1 MPKKKSRKKMKT
13 LHALIV
19 GIDNYPN
26 PAHRLNGCKNDA
38 NAFRGYLADYCKANG
53 LAYNEKNLF
62 DADATRQGVIDGFSH
77 FKKAQEGDISVL
89 YYSGH
94 GSQMAAP
101 PEFWDEQDHRSET
114 IVCHD
119 SRIPGGR
126 DLIDKELATLIWLAT
141 KDSDNHFLAVMDCCH
156 SGSNT
161 RDLEIRAR
169 MAEPSSFVPR
179 DASGFF
185 GKEHWVNYQPP
196 SARHVHLAAAKDSET
211 AKELSIQGTPR
222 GAFTF
227 NLIQTLQQMGTC
239 ITYEELTAHVGQR
252 VRNLVKEQTPLCDAY
267 KVPADVGFTF
277 LGASLKKGEY
287 LVSYDNTEG
296 WIVNI
301 GGVQGVPPTGA
312 TLKLDKGAEIKIT
325 EVRANF
331 SKVAG
336 MELMAT
342 DTQYK
347 ASLTAIDERNLA
359 LPRLRV
365 AISNDSE
372 KEGIDI
378 LKSEWQKN
386 APETLQLVDNEND
399 TDYVIRAW
407 DKSYRLTKMGD
418 TVPVFRRVN
427 GYNATAAQD
436 FIQNAETVAN
446 WKAKLLLDNP
456 LTSIVDGEFEIIV
469 QDVSGTALPKPYVLQ
484 QPDETKEVSAQFGIK
499 NLSNRAY
506 WVSAVYLGSDFGVT
520 NEFLP
525 KKEINP
531 GEIAWVEY
539 QNDRSIPFMVQKEYL
554 SWGVNEINEYFKF
567 FISTD
572 QINTSIHNQDALSL
586 DTRAGATRAIQRST
600 PSVPVNDWRTILIPL
615 KIVTP
620 LKSQPLASG
629 GRSLLERANIEI
641 ETPEGFSAN
650 VALSSSTQATR
661 SLDDKPMP
669 ILRGGENVFSMPLT
683 EGLGE
688 APTMDILELHDV
700 KGEVSVEKPLKINLK
715 NIKDNECVIPFGFD
729 SENGIYFPL
738 GLMDNAGVVH
748 IHRLP
753 PSEATGGGGT
763 RSILGSLGNSLKIYF
778 KKIIQP
784 LTGNYQYPMLR
795 MAIFQDNTEEF
806 TYESDKTKIK
816 DAVAKANSI
825 VLFVHG
831 LIGSTADQP
840 KTIRR
845 VAGINGV
852 TNGAN
857 PYDLILTFDYETLNT
872 KIDTSASDLERALQ
886 NIGMTEGFGKRFD
899 IVAHSMGGLV
909 TRYFVEKLSG
919 KKFVSKLMLFGA
931 PNNGSELADLRIM
944 VANLLTVAV
953 NGAIFLKPFIFPLSM
968 LGKGMN
974 KLLVTIDQLNPKSEF
989 IRELNNQGDTG
1000 IPYYII
1006 AGNTDLIKQA
1016 EHPEAYSFYKKIIN
1030 SLKNGGTYKAA
1041 DWWFNESNDLAVKV
1055 VSARFVGN
1063 QKNLHFNEVPCDHFS
1078 FFDPQ
1083 SKGVQAFVH
1092 DASATNSVPT

>member
-1 MPKKKSRKKMKT
+1 MPKKKSKKTKKKMKT
-13 LHALIV
+13 LHALV
-19 GIDNYPN
+19 VAIDNYPN

-77 FKKAQEGDISVL
+77 FKKAQEGDVCAL

-114 IVCHD
+114 IVCYD

-141 KDSDNHFLAVMDCCH
+141 KDHDNHFLAVMDCCH

-161 RDLEIRAR
+161 RDLSIRAR
-169 MAEPSSFVPR
+169 MAEPSSVVPR
-179 DASGFF
+179 DTTGFF
-185 GKEHWVNYQPP
+185 GKEHWVKYQPP

-252 VRNLVKEQTPLCDAY
+252 VRNLVKEQTPLCNAY
-267 KVPADVGFTF
+267 KNPADVGFTF

-287 LVSYDNTEG
+287 LISHDNTEG

-325 EVRANF
+325 EVKANF

-336 MELMAT
+336 MEMMAT
-342 DTQYK
+342 DAQYK

-359 LPRLRV
+359 LPRLRL
-365 AISNDSE
+365 AISKDSE

-407 DKSYRLTKMGD
+407 DNAYRLTKMGD
-418 TVPVFRRVN
+418 TVPIFRRVN

-436 FIQNAETVAN
+436 FIQNAQTVAN
-446 WKAKLLLDNP
+446 WKAKLLLDNL
-456 LTSIVDGEFEIIV
+456 LTTIKDGEFEIIV
-469 QDVSGTALPKPYVLQ
+469 QDISGTALPQPYILQ
-484 QPDETKEVSAQFGIK
+484 QLDEKTSINVQFGIK
-499 NLSNRAY
+499 NMGSRTY
-506 WVSAVYLGSDFGVT
+506 WVSAVFLGSDFGVT

-525 KKEINP
+525 KKEIKP
-531 GEIAWVEY
+531 GEIAWVEFE
-539 QNDRSIPFMVQKEYL
+539 NDRNIPFMIQKEYL
-554 SWGVNEINEYFKF
+554 SWGVNEISEYFKF

-615 KIVTP
+615 KIVCP
-620 LKSQPLASG
+620 LKSESLASG
-629 GRSLLERANIEI
+629 GRSVLQRANIEI
-641 ETPEGFSAN
+641 ETPAGFSAD
-650 VALSSSTQATR
+650 VTLSSTNQATR
-661 SLDDKPMP
+661 SLDNQP
-669 ILRGGENVFSMPLT
+669 ILRGGDNVLSMPLT
-683 EGLGE
+683 ESMGDS
-688 APTMDILELHDV
+688 PTMDILELQNV
-700 KGEVSVEKPLKINLK
+700 KGELSYDNPLKINLK
-715 NIKDNECVIPFGFD
+715 NINDNETVIPFGFD
-729 SENGIYFPL
+729 SENGIYIPL

-748 IHRLP
+748 IHQLP
-753 PSEATGGGGT
+753 PVETGSGT
-763 RSILGSLGNSLKIYF
+763 RSLLGSFGNSLKIYF
-778 KKIIQP
+778 KKIVQP

-795 MAIFQDNTEEF
+795 MATFKDNSEEF

-816 DAVAKANSI
+816 DAVAKANNI
-825 VLFVHG
+825 VLFIHG

-840 KTIRR
+840 KTVRR
-845 VAGINGV
+845 AAG
-852 TNGAN
+852 TNGLTNGTN
-857 PYDLILTFDYETLNT
+857 PYDLTLTFDYETLNT

-886 NIGMTEGFGKRFD
+886 DIGITEGVGKRFD

-909 TRYFVEKLSG
+909 SRYFVEKLSG

-944 VANLLTVAV
+944 VSNLLTVAV

-1006 AGNTDLIKQA
+1006 AGNTDLIKKE
-1016 EHPEAYSFYKKIIN
+1016 EHPEAYSFYKKIMN

-1078 FFDPQ
+1078 FFNPQ
-1083 SKGVQAFVH
+1083 SEGIQAFVH
-1092 DASATNSVPT
+1092 VATASDSVPT

>member
-1 MPKKKSRKKMKT
+1 MKT

-19 GIDNYPN
+19 AIDNYPN

-38 NAFRGYLADYCKANG
+38 NAFRGYLANYCKANG

-77 FKKAQEGDISVL
+77 FKKAQEGDVSVL

-114 IVCHD
+114 IVCYD

-161 RDLEIRAR
+161 RDLNIRAR

-185 GKEHWVNYQPP
+185 GKEHWVKYQPP

-222 GAFTF
+222 GAFTY
-227 NLIQTLQQMGTC
+227 NLIQTLEQMGTC

-277 LGASLKKGEY
+277 LAASLKKGEF
-287 LVSYDNTEG
+287 LVSHDNTEG

-325 EVRANF
+325 EVKANF
-331 SKVAG
+331 SKIAG

-342 DTQYK
+342 DAQYK

-359 LPRLRV
+359 LPRLRI
-365 AISNDSE
+365 AISKDSE

-386 APETLQLVDNEND
+386 SPETLQLVDNEND

-407 DKSYRLTKMGD
+407 DNAYRLTKMGD

-456 LTSIVDGEFEIIV
+456 LTTIKDGEFEIIV
-469 QDVSGTALPKPYVLQ
+469 QDVSGTALSKPYILQ
-484 QPDETKEVSAQFGIK
+484 QPDEAKEVNAQFGIK

-506 WVSAVYLGSDFGVT
+506 WVSGVYLGSDFGVT

-539 QNDRSIPFMVQKEYL
+539 QNDRNIPFMVQNEYL

-572 QINTSIHNQDALSL
+572 PINTSIHNQDALSL

-600 PSVPVNDWRTILIPL
+600 PTLPVNDWRTILIPL

-620 LKSQPLASG
+620 LKSQPLPSG

-650 VALSSSTQATR
+650 VTLSSSTQATR
-661 SLDDKPMP
+661 SLDEKPMP

-683 EGLGE
+683 EGMGE
-688 APTMDILELHDV
+688 APAMDILELTDV
-700 KGEVSVEKPLKINLK
+700 KGEVSFDKPLKINIK
-715 NIKDNECVIPFGFD
+715 NINKNEAVVPFGFD
-729 SENGIYFPL
+729 SENEIYIPL
-738 GLMDNAGVVH
+738 GLMDNAGVVQ
-748 IHRLP
+748 IHQLP
-753 PSEATGGGGT
+753 PPPTENIGGT
-763 RSILGSLGNSLKIYF
+763 RSLLGSFGNSLKIYF
-778 KKIIQP
+778 KKIVQP
-784 LTGNYQYPMLR
+784 ITGNYEFPMLR
-795 MAIFQDNTEEF
+795 MATFKDNSEEF
-806 TYESDKTKIK
+806 TYESDKAKIK
-816 DAVAKANSI
+816 DAVAKAKNI

-840 KTIRR
+840 KTVRR
-845 VAGINGV
+845 GAG
-852 TNGAN
+852 TNGIVNEAS

-886 NIGMTEGFGKRFD
+886 NIGITEGFGKRFD
-899 IVAHSMGGLV
+899 IVAHSMGGLLC
-909 TRYFVEKLSG
+909 RYLVEKLSG
-919 KKFVSKLMLFGA
+919 KKFVSKVMLFGA
-931 PNNGSELADLRIM
+931 PNSGSELADLRIM
-944 VANLLTVAV
+944 VSNLLTVAV

-974 KLLVTIDQLNPKSEF
+974 KLLVTVDQLNPKSEF

-1016 EHPEAYSFYKKIIN
+1016 EHPEAYSFYKKVIN

-1063 QKNLHFNEVPCDHFS
+1063 QKNLHFHEVPCDHFS

-1083 SKGVQAFVH
+1083 SEGVQAFVH
-1092 DASATNSVPT
+1092 VATASNSVPT